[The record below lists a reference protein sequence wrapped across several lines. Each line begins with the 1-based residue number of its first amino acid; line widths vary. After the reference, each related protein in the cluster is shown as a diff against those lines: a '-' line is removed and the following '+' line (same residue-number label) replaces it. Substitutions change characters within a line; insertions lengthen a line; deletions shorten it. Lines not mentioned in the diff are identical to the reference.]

1 MFRRV
6 VPSPQPQSI
15 LQIEQIK
22 ALLSAQDGMVICC
35 GGGGVVR
42 FPDCCFPLLPASCC
56 LPPQRVP
63 CRVTAR
69 RRLRMDSPWC
79 RTPLA
84 N

>member
-1 MFRRV
+1 MYTKEEAIEKETTLGWKLAPDGDMFRRV

-42 FPDCCFPLLPASCC
+42 LPDRCLLPSAACC
-56 LPPQRVP
+56 YLLP
-63 CRVTAR
+63 
-69 RRLRMDSPWC
+69 
-79 RTPLA
+79 
-84 N
+84 